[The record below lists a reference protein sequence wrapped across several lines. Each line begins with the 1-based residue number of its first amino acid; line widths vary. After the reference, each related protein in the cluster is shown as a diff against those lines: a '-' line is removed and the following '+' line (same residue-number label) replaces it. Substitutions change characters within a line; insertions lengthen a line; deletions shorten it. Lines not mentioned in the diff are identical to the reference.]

1 MINKEELIA
10 EMKKLKHKVEVS
22 IEKRI
27 STMEKQLV
35 ENTKDIKTIN
45 NELNIKRDKTGEF
58 KKG

>member
-35 ENTKDIKTIN
+35 ENTNDIKTIN